1 MDAPGKVIEKV
12 RFLCFTAIV
21 CHFYLGADRQ
31 NQFDPKIPGIMTFER
46 SNDSNPRLT
55 STFVTFVCSDAA
67 EGWKRRSSARCS
79 RLARCR
85 CELHKQIRRQARLNC
100 GAWLKN
106 ELFRPDFDV
115 MGGDCNPTSV
125 YRSLQVAKASLL
137 LEEHVLDGRLP
148 VTSLVLLTH
157 IAVRVR
163 EYSRTAPL
171 DARLSQRDERITSK

>member
-1 MDAPGKVIEKV
+1 
-12 RFLCFTAIV
+12 
-21 CHFYLGADRQ
+21 
-31 NQFDPKIPGIMTFER
+31 
-46 SNDSNPRLT
+46 
-55 STFVTFVCSDAA
+55 
-67 EGWKRRSSARCS
+67 
-79 RLARCR
+79 
-85 CELHKQIRRQARLNC
+85 
-100 GAWLKN
+100 LKN
-106 ELFRPDFDV
+106 ELFWPDFDV

-171 DARLSQRDERITSK
+171 DARLSQRDERITSKLTPQAEQNDKIALEISYTTQNSNLLH